1 MDSSTQ
7 IAPAAANRA
16 HNQRHAVSLLDSER
30 WLGPL
35 LIGPAILYIVLLV
48 GVPFFMAL
56 YYIVSDT
63 TTGRGTQ
70 GFLGLRNY
78 NGGDGPLKF
87 HPDLNDTIT
96 FKRI

>member
-7 IAPAAANRA
+7 IASAAANRA
-16 HNQRHAVSLLDSER
+16 HNQRRAVSLLDSER

-56 YYIVSDT
+56 YYSISDT
-63 TTGRGTQ
+63 TTGGGT
-70 GFLGLRNY
+70 
-78 NGGDGPLKF
+78 
-87 HPDLNDTIT
+87 
-96 FKRI
+96 